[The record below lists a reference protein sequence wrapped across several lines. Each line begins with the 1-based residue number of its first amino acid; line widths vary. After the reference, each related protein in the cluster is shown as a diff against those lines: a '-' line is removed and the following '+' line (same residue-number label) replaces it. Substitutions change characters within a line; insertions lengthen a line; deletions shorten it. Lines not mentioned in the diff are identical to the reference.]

1 MKKKAFKNGT
11 LKSKGYFMNGD
22 VKQEVEEAVYEGET
36 PLSAENLNDMQ
47 NNIEEEINS
56 VSSNL
61 TGLINGKLEN
71 YIVTTNDSKFNDVKQ
86 IIGNDN
92 YADGKPYLITNTPI
106 NDQNFIQNG
115 SRHTILG
122 MQYAEQKY
130 GQQISF
136 SLEGVKYR
144 SQFNGTWKDWQ
155 CLTQNIKTGTEYE
168 TGRIIDGKKEYGKR
182 INCGK
187 LPDTSTTSIA
197 TNLGNVN
204 ILDYKGIA
212 IFNQYSYKMVV
223 GKISDYSISLAIEN
237 NQIKI
242 TTYLSAYKNYNAYVE
257 IFYTKN

>member
-1 MKKKAFKNGT
+1 MINDYTKRKEEIQIKNLSMSSADCNDYINTGIYY
-11 LKSKGYFMNGD
+11 LGSNLSNAPQDYIKLIVLGANKSVSIGD
-22 VKQEVEEAVYEGET
+22 VFQIAGG
-36 PLSAENLNDMQ
+36 
-47 NNIEEEINS
+47 
-56 VSSNL
+56 VS
-61 TGLINGKLEN
+61 NGKMYCRNGNFKASEGK
-71 YIVTTNDSKFNDVKQ
+71 IVW
-86 IIGNDN
+86 
-92 YADGKPYLITNTPI
+92 
-106 NDQNFIQNG
+106 
-115 SRHTILG
+115 
-122 MQYAEQKY
+122 
-130 GQQISF
+130 GQW
-136 SLEGVKYR
+136 R
-144 SQFNGTWKDWQ
+144 
-155 CLTQNIKTGTEYE
+155 CLTQNISTGTEYE

-204 ILDYKGIA
+204 ILDYKGTA

>member
-1 MKKKAFKNGT
+1 MINDYTKRKEEIQIKNLSMSSADCNDYINTGIYY
-11 LKSKGYFMNGD
+11 LGSNLSNAPQDYIKLIVLGANKSVSIGD
-22 VKQEVEEAVYEGET
+22 VFQIAGG
-36 PLSAENLNDMQ
+36 
-47 NNIEEEINS
+47 
-56 VSSNL
+56 VS
-61 TGLINGKLEN
+61 NGKMYCRNGNFKASEGK
-71 YIVTTNDSKFNDVKQ
+71 IVW
-86 IIGNDN
+86 
-92 YADGKPYLITNTPI
+92 
-106 NDQNFIQNG
+106 
-115 SRHTILG
+115 
-122 MQYAEQKY
+122 
-130 GQQISF
+130 GQW
-136 SLEGVKYR
+136 R
-144 SQFNGTWKDWQ
+144 
-155 CLTQNIKTGTEYE
+155 CLTQNISTGTEYE

-212 IFNQYSYKMVV
+212 ILNQYSYKMVA

>member
-1 MKKKAFKNGT
+1 M
-11 LKSKGYFMNGD
+11 
-22 VKQEVEEAVYEGET
+22 
-36 PLSAENLNDMQ
+36 
-47 NNIEEEINS
+47 IS
-56 VSSNL
+56 VFDKLIS
-61 TGLINGKLEN
+61 LINGKVSARNYSVSNVDCNN
-71 YIVTTNDSKFNDVKQ
+71 YINTGIYYLGDNLTNAPEKYIKLFVMGANENVTVGDTVHIAVGVITGNMYVRKGQWSSSSSKMVW
-86 IIGNDN
+86 I
-92 YADGKPYLITNTPI
+92 
-106 NDQNFIQNG
+106 
-115 SRHTILG
+115 
-122 MQYAEQKY
+122 
-130 GQQISF
+130 
-136 SLEGVKYR
+136 
-144 SQFNGTWKDWQ
+144 DWRI
-155 CLTQNIKTGTEYE
+155 LTQNITTGTAFE
-168 TGRIIDGKKEYGKR
+168 TGRVIDGKKEYGKR

>member
-1 MKKKAFKNGT
+1 MVNAWNRIK
-11 LKSKGYFMNGD
+11 
-22 VKQEVEEAVYEGET
+22 E
-36 PLSAENLNDMQ
+36 
-47 NNIEEEINS
+47 
-56 VSSNL
+56 
-61 TGLINGKLEN
+61 LINK
-71 YIVTTNDSKFNDVKQ
+71 K
-86 IIGNDN
+86 
-92 YADGKPYLITNTPI
+92 
-106 NDQNFIQNG
+106 
-115 SRHTILG
+115 
-122 MQYAEQKY
+122 
-130 GQQISF
+130 
-136 SLEGVKYR
+136 
-144 SQFNGTWKDWQ
+144 
-155 CLTQNIKTGTEYE
+155 QNILNITTGIEYE

-242 TTYLSAYKNYNAYVE
+242 ATYLSAYKNYNAYVE